1 MQLEELI
8 KLRRNV
14 KPQLFSGV
22 PVDDQDVKT
31 ILESANWAPTHGYT
45 EPWRFVVFSG
55 ASKLKLAEFQSNL
68 YKSKTNAESFQQVKY
83 EKLLKTPD
91 LASHI
96 IAVVVQNSVNKK
108 IPLLEEIAA
117 TSCAVQNILLSAS
130 KKEIAVHWTTGGMTY
145 AEEMKTFLGFES
157 KDTVLGFLYLG
168 KSGNRI
174 NKIGRRL
181 STIESKTTWK

>member
-14 KPQLFSGV
+14 KPQFFSGEL
-22 PVDDQDVKT
+22 VDDQEVKA

-55 ASKLKLAEFQSNL
+55 ESKLKLAEFQSNI
-68 YKSKTNAESFQQVKY
+68 YKSKTNSESFEQIKY
-83 EKLLKTPD
+83 DKLLKTPD

-96 IAVVVQNSVNKK
+96 IAVVVHNSVGTK
-108 IPLLEEIAA
+108 IPLLEEIVA
-117 TSCAVQNILLSAS
+117 TSCAVQNLLLSAAE
-130 KKEIAVHWTTGGMTY
+130 KEVAVHWTSGGMTY
-145 AEEMKTFLGFES
+145 ADEMKFFLGFEN
-157 KDTVLGFLYLG
+157 KDAVLGFLYLG
-168 KSGNRI
+168 KSENRI
-174 NKIGRRL
+174 NKEGKRL